1 MRGRVWKW
9 TVTFIGV
16 LAILAAACSDVEE
29 DGGAGGETAAGETA
43 AGETA
48 GGETGAGGVEVAQ
61 CGSEPIRIAVNA
73 WVGADANAA
82 VAAAVME
89 DQMGCTVELVEIDE
103 FPQFSAMA
111 QGDLDASLE
120 VWPSVHAK
128 DRKQYIDNPDG
139 GVVDGGELGILGN
152 IGWFV
157 PSYVI
162 DEHPEF
168 ASYEGIV
175 GSESYFA
182 TAETGDK
189 GQFLGSDP
197 NFGFYDEEIAQN
209 LGLDL
214 DFVYSGSETGS
225 LAALDAAFANQEP
238 LLMYFWSPHWA
249 QDKYDLVEVQLP
261 AFNDECA
268 AALENA
274 DADGYACDYADDL
287 LYKAF
292 SADLE
297 AKDPAAFAFLS
308 NFNWTAEDQNSV
320 GVQINDGM
328 DPLEAARAWTA
339 DNEAVWSAWLP
350 AAS

>member
-1 MRGRVWKW
+1 VA
-9 TVTFIGV
+9 IGGV
-16 LAILAAACSDVEE
+16 MLLAAACSDVESTTE
-29 DGGAGGETAAGETA
+29 SAATDTGSSPGGMSAM
-43 AGETA
+43 
-48 GGETGAGGVEVAQ
+48 Q
-61 CGSEPIRIAVNA
+61 CGSEPINLAVNA
-73 WVGADANAA
+73 WVGAEANAA
-82 VAAAVME
+82 VAAAVMQQE
-89 DQMGCTVELVEIDE
+89 MGCEVELVEIDE

-111 QGDLDASLE
+111 SGDIDATLE

-152 IGWFV
+152 IGWFM
-157 PSYVI
+157 PSYVL

-168 ASYEGIV
+168 ASYEGIK
-175 GSESYFA
+175 GNESYFA

-214 DFVYSGSETGS
+214 EFVYSGSETGS
-225 LAALDAAFANQEP
+225 LAALDKAFANQDP

-249 QDKYDLVEVQLP
+249 QAKYDLVEVELP
-261 AFNDECA
+261 PFNDECA

-274 DADGYACDYADDL
+274 DADGYACDYADDV

-292 SADLE
+292 SAGLE
-297 AKDPAAFAFLS
+297 EKDPAAFQFLS
-308 NFNWTAEDQNSV
+308 NFQWTADDQNEV
-320 GVQINDGM
+320 AVAINDGT
-328 DPLEAARAWTA
+328 DPLEAGQTWVDA
-339 DNEAVWSAWLP
+339 NEDVWSTWLP
-350 AAS
+350 AA

>member
-1 MRGRVWKW
+1 MRHGGWIR
-9 TVTFIGV
+9 TV
-16 LAILAAACSDVEE
+16 AIVSLMLVAAACSDVESSE
-29 DGGAGGETAAGETA
+29 PTDTATGTDT
-43 AGETA
+43 GSTA
-48 GGETGAGGVEVAQ
+48 GPTAMQ
-61 CGSEPIRIAVNA
+61 CGSEPIRLAVNA
-73 WVGADANAA
+73 WVGAEANAA
-82 VAAAVME
+82 VAAAVMQQE
-89 DQMGCTVELVEIDE
+89 MGCEVELVEIDE

-111 QGDLDASLE
+111 SGDIDATLE

-128 DRKQYIDNPDG
+128 DKKQYIDNPEG

-168 ASYEGIV
+168 ASYEGIK
-175 GSESYFA
+175 GNESYFA
-182 TAETGDK
+182 TPETGDK

-214 DFVYSGSETGS
+214 EFVYSGSETGS
-225 LAALDAAFANQEP
+225 LAALDKAFANQDP

-249 QDKYDLVEVQLP
+249 QAKYDLVEVELP
-261 AFNDECA
+261 AYNDECA

-274 DADGYACDYADDL
+274 DADGYACDYADDV

-292 SADLE
+292 SGLLE
-297 AKDPAAFAFLS
+297 EKDPAAFQFLS
-308 NFNWTAEDQNSV
+308 NFEWTADDQNEV
-320 GVQINDGM
+320 AVAINDGT
-328 DPLEAARAWTA
+328 DPLEAGQAWVDA
-339 DNEAVWSAWLP
+339 NEDVWSAWLP
-350 AAS
+350 AA

>member
-1 MRGRVWKW
+1 MRGRLWKW
-9 TVTFIGV
+9 TVTFIGI
-16 LAILAAACSDVEE
+16 LAVLAAACSDVEG
-29 DGGAGGETAAGETA
+29 DGGD
-43 AGETA
+43 
-48 GGETGAGGVEVAQ
+48 GGETGAGGGTVAQ
-61 CGSEPIRIAVNA
+61 CGSEPIRLAVNA
-73 WVGADANAA
+73 WVGAEANAA

-120 VWPSVHAK
+120 VWPSVHAD
-128 DRKQYIDNPDG
+128 DRTQYIDDPNG

-168 ASYEGIV
+168 AGYEGIV
-175 GSESYFA
+175 GNESYFA

-214 DFVYSGSETGS
+214 EFVYSGSETGS

-249 QDKYDLVEVQLP
+249 QAKYDLVEVALP

-274 DADGYACDYADDL
+274 DADGYACDYADDV

-292 SADLE
+292 GVDLE
-297 AKDPAAFAFLS
+297 AKDPAAFQFLS

-320 GVQINDGM
+320 GVAINDGT
-328 DPLEAARAWTA
+328 DRLEAARAWMA